1 MRLGVDDPATG
12 DWTENFS
19 GSGTLLDGGVRL
31 PLRLS
36 VCQKTRNAVIIHMEH
51 EVLAGTESGTGRND
65 GGCSGEVSLENS
77 SFISM
82 RNRIE

>member
-1 MRLGVDDPATG
+1 
-12 DWTENFS
+12 
-19 GSGTLLDGGVRL
+19 
-31 PLRLS
+31 
-36 VCQKTRNAVIIHMEH
+36 MEH
-51 EVLAGTESGTGRND
+51 EVLADTESGTGRND